1 MIKKY
6 RVRINYYD
14 YTYGTLSEAISL
26 VKMLNFAE
34 QPLDVQLTA
43 IEVEGEPIAEA
54 VRTGLNDDYPD
65 NL

>member
-6 RVRINYYD
+6 RVRINYHD
-14 YTYGTLSEAISL
+14 YTYSTLSEAISL

-43 IEVEGEPIAEA
+43 IEVEGEPIVEA
-54 VRTGLNDDYPD
+54 IRTGLNDDYPD